1 MKKKTIAFSLA
12 AMLAAGAAMPTAV
25 IAQPVATGY
34 QEALDQ
40 FDQKAIRKIDV
51 DRIYNHIATLS
62 EAPRVAGTEVENRAV
77 DYLKDEFESY
87 GYDVEVQPFTYT
99 GYTEP
104 TRIELN
110 VPGLEGDLSPGNFT
124 YGVSGDVTAGL
135 VHAGIGS
142 PADFDRVDAEGKIA
156 VVQRG
161 EFSFAEKVI
170 NASEAGAAGVIIY
183 NNGPGALNGTLG
195 GHDDRYIPAV
205 SLSQEQGQAL
215 LELLEANAAAEAR
228 IIVEGAETGEHTS
241 HNVIATKHPTN
252 KKKDTGEVIVIGS
265 HMDSVPGAPGANDN
279 ASGTA
284 VTLELARAMKNLP
297 SDTEIRFASF
307 GAEELGLI
315 GSHHYVNA
323 LPDEEKDRIIA
334 NFNLDMVG
342 SRDAGDLIVASV
354 DGEPNLVTELTQ
366 KASEKLNGEPTTRG
380 RSGSSDHVPFHQA
393 GIPAALFIHSPLEP
407 WYHTPQDTLDKI
419 SKEKLLD
426 VAEIV
431 AAAVY
436 DRARFDN
443 QNPKEKKRSEAHVP
457 KEAFFEQ
464 SIR

>member
-1 MKKKTIAFSLA
+1 MKKKTIALTLT
-12 AMLAAGAAMPTAV
+12 AMLAVGASIPTAV
-25 IAQPVATGY
+25 IAKPIEAGY

-62 EAPRVAGTEVENRAV
+62 EEPRVAGTDVENRAV
-77 DYLKDEFESY
+77 DYLREEFESY

-104 TRIELN
+104 TRIDLN
-110 VPGLEGDLSPGNFT
+110 VPGFDQGLNPGNFT

-135 VHAGIGS
+135 VDAGIGS
-142 PADFDRVDAEGKIA
+142 PADFERVDAKGKIA

-161 EFSFAEKVI
+161 EFSFADKIV

-183 NNGPGALNGTLG
+183 NSGPGALNGTLG
-195 GHDDRYIPAV
+195 GHDDRLIPAV

-215 LELLEANAAAEAR
+215 LKHVKANAGSEAR
-228 IIVEGAETGEHTS
+228 IVVEGAKTGEHVS
-241 HNVIATKHPTN
+241 HNVIATKHPTS

-279 ASGTA
+279 ASGTS
-284 VTLELARAMKNLP
+284 VTLELARVMKDLP

-315 GSHHYVNA
+315 GSHHYVNE
-323 LPDEEKDRIIA
+323 LSEEEKDQIIA

-342 SRDAGDLIVASV
+342 SRDAGDLMVASV
-354 DGEPNLVTELTQ
+354 DGEPNLVTELTH
-366 KASEKLNGEPTTRG
+366 KSSKKLNGEPTTLG

-443 QNPKEKKRSEAHVP
+443 QHPKNKKREETPVP
-457 KEAFFEQ
+457 KEAFYEQ

>member
-1 MKKKTIAFSLA
+1 MKNKTIALTLA
-12 AMLAAGAAMPTAV
+12 AMLAAGVAAPTAV
-25 IAQPVATGY
+25 IAQPIESGY
-34 QEALDQ
+34 QEALNQ

-62 EAPRVAGTEVENRAV
+62 EAPRVAGTDVENRAV
-77 DYLKDEFESY
+77 DYLRDEFKSY
-87 GYDVEVQPFTYT
+87 GYDVEVQPFTYV

-104 TRIELN
+104 TRIELD
-110 VPGLEGDLSPGNFT
+110 VPGHEGELNPGNFT
-124 YGVSGDVTAGL
+124 YGISGDVTAGL
-135 VHAGIGS
+135 VDAGIGS
-142 PADFDRVDAEGKIA
+142 PADFEGIDAEGKIA

-161 EFSFAEKVI
+161 EFSFAEKIV
-170 NASEAGAAGVIIY
+170 NAADAGAAGVVIY

-195 GHDDRYIPAV
+195 GHDDRFVPAV
-205 SLSQEQGQAL
+205 SLSQEQGQSL
-215 LELLEANAAAEAR
+215 LQHMNGNPGAEAR
-228 IIVEGAETGEHTS
+228 ILVEGAETGEHTS

-315 GSHHYVNA
+315 GSHHYVSE
-323 LPDEEKDRIIA
+323 LSDTEKDRIIA

-366 KASEKLNGEPTTRG
+366 KASAKLNGEPTTRG

-443 QNPKEKKRSEAHVP
+443 QNPKDKKRKETTVP

>member
-12 AMLAAGAAMPTAV
+12 AMLAAGAALPTAV
-25 IAQPVATGY
+25 IAQPLETGY

-51 DRIYNHIATLS
+51 DRIYNHIAILS
-62 EAPRVAGTEVENRAV
+62 EAPRVAGTDVENRAV
-77 DYLKDEFESY
+77 EYLTEEFESY

-104 TRIELN
+104 TRIELT
-110 VPGLEGDLSPGNFT
+110 VAGYDRELSPGNFT

-135 VHAGIGS
+135 VNAGIGS
-142 PADFDRVDAEGKIA
+142 KADFERIEAEGKIA
-156 VVQRG
+156 VIQRG

-170 NASEAGAAGVIIY
+170 NASEAGAAGIIIY

-215 LELLEANAAAEAR
+215 LELLEANAGAEAR
-228 IIVEGAETGEHTS
+228 VLVEGAETGEHTS

-252 KKKDTGEVIVIGS
+252 KKKDTGEVILIGS
-265 HMDSVPGAPGANDN
+265 HMDSVPEAPGANDN

-315 GSHHYVNA
+315 GSHHYVSE
-323 LPDEEKDRIIA
+323 LSESEKDRIIA

-419 SKEKLLD
+419 SKEKLQD

-443 QNPKEKKRSEAHVP
+443 QKPKEKKRTETSIP
-457 KEAFFEQ
+457 KEAYFEQ